1 MKILVRDS
9 DNAVIYAQDD
19 LILDVEAHGDGWRD
33 PNFDIT
39 NATIVEAT
47 LPDAWT
53 GAVWSYVEG
62 VWTVRD
68 QAGYD
73 MVLQKHVTKT
83 AAQVRQ
89 ERGVKLATSDW
100 TQVADTPVDKA
111 AWATYRQALRD
122 IATQVGF
129 PLTIVWPTQP

>member
-1 MKILVRDS
+1 MKILIRNSDS
-9 DNAVIYAQDD
+9 AVIYAQDD

-62 VWTVRD
+62 VWTVCD

-73 MVLQKHVTKT
+73 MALQEHVTKI

-100 TQVADTPVDKA
+100 TQVADAPVDKA

-129 PLTIVWPTQP
+129 PLAIVWPTQP